1 MKKYDV
7 AVVGATGMVGRKML
21 EVLEERKFPIGKL
34 YPFASAKSAGSKIT
48 FSDNEYEVIELN
60 EKNIKKYT
68 PQIALFS
75 AGAGVSGEFAPIFA
89 REGAIV
95 IDNSSRWRTDP
106 EVPLV
111 VPEVNSEKIFEN
123 HGIIANPNC

>member
-48 FSDNEYEVIELN
+48 FSGNEYEVIELN

-89 REGAIV
+89 RE
-95 IDNSSRWRTDP
+95 S
-106 EVPLV
+106 
-111 VPEVNSEKIFEN
+111 
-123 HGIIANPNC
+123 